1 LNTANNQT
9 IRIRIKSGSV
19 VFVDSGAQTINNVSN
34 NIWSLSIDFT
44 VRQIGA
50 AGTASIVTLAT
61 FNYTKTVNGT
71 VEGFSFN
78 TVNNTT
84 FDTTI
89 NNTLDVTVQWGS
101 ANAGNSIYSDIFIL
115 NKIY

>member
-1 LNTANNQT
+1 MAN
-9 IRIRIKSGSV
+9 
-19 VFVDSGAQTINNVSN
+19 
-34 NIWSLSIDFT
+34 
-44 VRQIGA
+44 QIQA
-50 AGTASIVTLAT
+50 
-61 FNYTKTVNGT
+61 T

-78 TVNNTT
+78 SINNTT

-101 ANAGNSIYSDIFIL
+101 NNAGNSIYSDIFVL